1 MLTLDYSTQTFIYH
15 LYRWWGRIWGYKN
28 LIKAC
33 PKEFLYDMRTWKYY
47 FCVDSLHPIIPSLL
61 TLHMPLVSLLVHI
74 LPQLLKHFFGVGSS
88 FYKKCLQSWH
98 LRFGHLYVT
107 TNSDKNSETFKR
119 IFYETRSIYSSW
131 SGVVHYAEV
140 EMGRWDLIGI
150 LNFQEKSLTIDHLKG
165 KCHVQFLIQWVLL
178 KSLRLK

>member
-1 MLTLDYSTQTFIYH
+1 MPKRITLWELGNTTFVFIVDIRLFQVCWHYICPWYH
-15 LYRWWGRIWGYKN
+15 
-28 LIKAC
+28 
-33 PKEFLYDMRTWKYY
+33 YY
-47 FCVDSLHPIIPSLL
+47 YIFFHSKSNISLELDQVFI
-61 TLHMPLVSLLVHI
+61 
-74 LPQLLKHFFGVGSS
+74 
-88 FYKKCLQSWH
+88 KKCLQSWD

-107 TNSDKNSETFKR
+107 ANSDKNSETFKR
-119 IFYETRSIYSSW
+119 IFYETLSIYSSW
-131 SGVVHYAEV
+131 SGAVHYAEV